1 MHRTIS
7 KKRKDKYSRYGKG
20 LGVFLAQIKLQTE
33 WNCTA
38 IEPDPQMAKH
48 ISGHLKI
55 RTYNDDFRNID
66 FDAKFDIITL
76 NKVLEHIENPSDL
89 LVSCKHYLE
98 RGAFLYLEV
107 PDGECAAQDFLG
119 FGREEFSLSTI
130 MRFRLIQLG
139 KWLKKL
145 VSNSLK

>member
-1 MHRTIS
+1 
-7 KKRKDKYSRYGKG
+7 
-20 LGVFLAQIKLQTE
+20 
-33 WNCTA
+33 
-38 IEPDPQMAKH
+38 MANH
-48 ISGHLKI
+48 ISGQLKI
-55 RTYNDDFRNID
+55 RTYNDAFRNID
-66 FDAKFDIITL
+66 FDAKFNIITL
-76 NKVLEHIENPSDL
+76 NKLLEHIENPYEL
-89 LVSCKHYLE
+89 LVCCKNYLE

-119 FGREEFSLSTI
+119 FRREEFSFSTI